1 MDNLDHIQS
10 LWAKQMPELDTRSM
24 ALIGRLQLVHKHM
37 THAMSQTFRRHGL
50 TDAGFDVLA
59 TLLRSGAPHTLTPT
73 QLLEQM
79 LVTSGSMTSRL
90 NSLEKQGLIRREVS
104 MDDRRGRQVA
114 LTRKGRG
121 VIEKVMA
128 DHVATQDRLLGVL
141 NEREK
146 TQFIK
151 LLHGY
156 LARTASDH

>member
-1 MDNLDHIQS
+1 MDNLDHIQA
-10 LWAKQMPELDTRSM
+10 LWAKQMPELDTHSM
-24 ALIGRLQLVHKHM
+24 ALIGRLQLVYKHM
-37 THAMSQTFRRHGL
+37 TQTMSQTFRRYGL

-59 TLLRSGAPHTLTPT
+59 TLLRSGPPHTLTPT

-104 MDDRRGRQVA
+104 EDDRRGRQVA
-114 LTRKGRG
+114 LTKKGRT

-128 DHVATQDRLLGVL
+128 HHVATQDNLLSVL

-146 TQFIK
+146 TQLIR
-151 LLHGY
+151 LLRGY
-156 LARTASDH
+156 LARTTSDH